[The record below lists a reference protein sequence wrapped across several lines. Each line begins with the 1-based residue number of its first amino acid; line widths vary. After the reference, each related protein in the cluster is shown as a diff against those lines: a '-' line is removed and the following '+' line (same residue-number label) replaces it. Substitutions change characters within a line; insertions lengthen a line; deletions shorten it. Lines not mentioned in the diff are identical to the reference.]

1 MTEQELMEMIK
12 AGKEAAPWANAVRMS
27 VANAKKLGMP
37 AVVSGLEV
45 IVMDEEYRHRGAM
58 LFHSLLSGKDA
69 GISE

>member
-45 IVMDEEYRHRGAM
+45 IVMDEEYPDEY
-58 LFHSLLSGKDA
+58 LLVG
-69 GISE
+69 ER